1 MEKLTETIEKE
12 NKSVLKTFL
21 VIIISVILIDF
32 FIFIC
37 NNYFNKW
44 PYLTNLIVILLT
56 MFICSLI
63 VLKLFSKYSY
73 ILTEQE
79 FIFYRVIGKRN
90 LELLRFN
97 LEDLVHIEPYNKEK
111 GFEKPMYKFIFPKEY
126 ENAYVGKFISN
137 GTYHHFLFKP
147 SKEMVNLINARL
159 NKEV

>member
-63 VLKLFSKYSY
+63 ILKLFSKYSY
-73 ILTEQE
+73 TLTEQE
-79 FIFYRVIGKRN
+79 FIFYRVIGKKN
-90 LELLRFN
+90 FELLRFN
-97 LEDLVHIEPYNKEK
+97 LEDLVHIEPYNKEEGLK
-111 GFEKPMYKFIFPKEY
+111 KPMYKFIFPKEY
-126 ENAYVGKFISN
+126 EKIYMGKFIRS
-137 GTYHHFLFKP
+137 GAYCYFLFKP
-147 SKEMVNLINARL
+147 SKKMVSLINAKL
-159 NKEV
+159 S